1 LSTPDDERCI
11 FEQTDVGIAMPA
23 DADLPA
29 NTAIKAGVQPSNRV
43 WFGGVLVRT
52 VFLIVL
58 TVITARVASPQMEHF
73 SSLHETPGDL
83 IRVLLGFGVCG
94 WFIVNLF
101 ILPKDPGA
109 YRTWM
114 YLGVTVLPL
123 ALLCAVVVW

>member
-1 LSTPDDERCI
+1 MVANLN
-11 FEQTDVGIAMPA
+11 
-23 DADLPA
+23 LPA
-29 NTAIKAGVQPSNRV
+29 NTKAKVDPKPSNRV
-43 WFGGVLVRT
+43 WFSGVLVRT

-58 TVITARVASPQMEHF
+58 TAITARVASPQMEHF
-73 SSLHETPGDL
+73 SSLQETPGDL
-83 IRVLLGFGVCG
+83 IRVLLGFGICA

-101 ILPKDPGA
+101 ILPKDAGA

>member
-1 LSTPDDERCI
+1 MRDTFLSKLMWEC
-11 FEQTDVGIAMPA
+11 AMPA
-23 DADLPA
+23 NLDLPT
-29 NTAIKAGVQPSNRV
+29 NTTTKVDPKPSNRV

-52 VFLIVL
+52 LFLIVL
-58 TVITARVASPQMEHF
+58 TAITARVASPQMEHF

-123 ALLCAVVVW
+123 AVLCAVVVW

>member
-1 LSTPDDERCI
+1 MAADTP
-11 FEQTDVGIAMPA
+11 
-23 DADLPA
+23 LPA
-29 NTAIKAGVQPSNRV
+29 SPLKKTEPKPSPQV
-43 WFGGVLVRT
+43 WFGGVAVRT
-52 VFLIVL
+52 LFLIVL

-83 IRVLLGFGVCG
+83 VRVLLGFGVCG

-123 ALLCAVVVW
+123 AVLCAVVVW